1 MFQFAQPNYL
11 FLLLIIPAIFLLFVY
26 SRIMKRKNIS
36 RFGNPELLKELM
48 PNYSTSRPVVK
59 FYLLLLALAFIIL
72 ALARPQFGTS
82 TETVKR
88 HGIQVMF
95 AVDVSNSMMAN
106 DVSPSRL
113 DVAKQLLSSLFN
125 KLSQDQIGIIVFAG
139 EAQVQLP
146 ITSDNIA
153 ANMFL
158 SNINTTMISRQGTA
172 IGSAIDLA
180 IKSLTSN
187 SKAGKAIVLLTD
199 GENFEDNAV
208 EAAKLAAKHGIMV
221 DVVGVGTPQGGPIP
235 IPGTMSY
242 MKDAQGNVV
251 VTHLNEEMCKEIA
264 AAGKGIFVRAD
275 NTNTALKAVTASLN
289 QLATAPI
296 ENQVFTSNDEQ
307 FANLAWMAFFLL
319 LIDLIILERRN
330 KWINRFKWFE

>member
-11 FLLLIIPAIFLLFVY
+11 FLLLIIPVIFGLFYY
-26 SRIMKRKNIS
+26 SRMMKRKNII
-36 RFGNPELLKELM
+36 RFGNPELLKDLM
-48 PNYSTSRPVVK
+48 PNYSASRPVVK
-59 FYLLLLALAFIIL
+59 FYLLLVALVFIIL

-125 KLSQDQIGIIVFAG
+125 KLTQDQIGIIVFAG

-158 SNINTTMISRQGTA
+158 SNISTTMISRQGTA

-208 EAAKLAAKHGIMV
+208 EAAKLAAKKGIMV
-221 DVVGVGTPQGGPIP
+221 DVVGVGTPQGSPIP

-242 MKDAQGNVV
+242 LKDEQGNVV
-251 VTHLNEEMCKEIA
+251 VTHLNETMCKEIA
-264 AAGKGIFVRAD
+264 AAGHGIFVRAD

-307 FANLAWMAFFLL
+307 FANLAWLAFFLL
-319 LIDLIILERRN
+319 LIDLLILERRN

>member
-1 MFQFAQPNYL
+1 MFQFAQPDYL
-11 FLLLIIPAIFLLFVY
+11 FLLLIIPAIWGLFIY
-26 SRIMKRKNIS
+26 SRMMKRKNIN
-36 RFGNPELLKELM
+36 RFGNPELLKALM
-48 PNYSTSRPVVK
+48 PNYSASRPVVK
-59 FYLLLLALAFIIL
+59 FYLLLVALVFVIL

-82 TETVKR
+82 TQTVKR

-106 DVSPSRL
+106 DVTPSRL

-125 KLSQDQIGIIVFAG
+125 KLTQDQIGIIVFAG

-158 SNINTTMISRQGTA
+158 SNISTTMISRQGTA

-208 EAAKLAAKHGIMV
+208 EAAKLAAKKGIMV
-221 DVVGVGTPQGGPIP
+221 DVVGVGTPQGSPIP

-242 MKDAQGNVV
+242 MKDQQGNVV

-289 QLATAPI
+289 QLASAPI
-296 ENQVFTSNDEQ
+296 ENQVYTSNDEQ
-307 FANLAWMAFFLL
+307 FANLAWLAFFLL
-319 LIDLIILERRN
+319 LIDLVILERRN